1 MKHST
6 RDKTGY
12 CGGSGSERRESR
24 MIQGIHDDPIPQE
37 TDPGSGLLIG
47 PQLANPGPA
56 RVPERM
62 VLEGRYAR
70 FDPLDPALHR
80 DDLYAASTTP
90 DRTASFR
97 YLSDPPPDS
106 LGTFDT
112 WLAGE
117 AASVDPLFFAVTD
130 RATERVEGWQ
140 TLMRITPSH

>member
-6 RDKTGY
+6 RDKPGY

-24 MIQGIHDDPIPQE
+24 TIQGIHDDLIPQE
-37 TDPGSGLLIG
+37 TDPDSGLLIG
-47 PQLANPGPA
+47 PQLASPGPA

-97 YLSDPPPDS
+97 YLSDPPPNGS
-106 LGTFDT
+106 R
-112 WLAGE
+112 AGK
-117 AASVDPLFFAVTD
+117 
-130 RATERVEGWQ
+130 
-140 TLMRITPSH
+140 H